1 MTKNKKLVLENINIK
16 PSLTGKKTVGA
27 LETHMNGFR
36 FMSTKGQKVDIVYK
50 NIKHAFFQPCENDL
64 VVLLHF
70 RLRTPI

>member
-36 FMSTKGQKVDIVYK
+36 FMSTKG
-50 NIKHAFFQPCENDL
+50 
-64 VVLLHF
+64 
-70 RLRTPI
+70 